1 MNHILM
7 GGGGWCILFISIAT
21 TYTKLFF
28 LVLPTSTFSFSQQI
42 LIEDLPYAM
51 YFLGLWELVGSNIDK
66 TLSSSAVKQ
75 LINEVVW

>member
-1 MNHILM
+1 M
-7 GGGGWCILFISIAT
+7 GGGSWCILFISIAI

-28 LVLPTSTFSFSQQI
+28 LVLPTSTFLFSQQI

-51 YFLGLWELVGSNIDK
+51 YFLGLWELVGNNIDK

-75 LINEVVW
+75 